1 LRNGGK
7 KEKVTEEHIVFSSS
21 GLKLEGIIHLPKCD
35 TTLPA
40 VVICHPHPL
49 YGGDMHNN
57 VVMAISAALAEIP
70 MAALRF
76 NFRGVG
82 RSEGEYDEG
91 NGEQDDVVA
100 ALAFLESLGSIDRS
114 RIGLAGYSFGAK
126 AALPVAL
133 RQRNVQAVALVS
145 PFLADVEWEQL
156 KSYATPKLFLCGS
169 EDDFIAARKVQRLA
183 AGLPGISRC
192 QIIAGADHF
201 WWGYEAKVA
210 EKVASF
216 LKVVLQTK

>member
-1 LRNGGK
+1 M
-7 KEKVTEEHIVFSSS
+7 TEEHIVFSCS
-21 GLKLEGIIHLPKCD
+21 GLKLEGIVHLPKCD
-35 TTLPA
+35 TTVPA

-49 YGGDMHNN
+49 YGGDMDNN
-57 VVMAISAALAEIP
+57 VVMAIGAALGEIP

-91 NGEQDDVVA
+91 KGEQDDVVA

-114 RIGLAGYSFGAK
+114 RIGLVGYSFGAK
-126 AALPVAL
+126 AAQAVAS
-133 RQRNVQAVALVS
+133 RQRDVQAVALVS

-169 EDDFIAARKVQRLA
+169 EDGFIASKKVQRLA
-183 AGLPGISRC
+183 AGLPGLSRC
-192 QIIAGADHF
+192 EVIAGADHF

-210 EKVASF
+210 DKVASF
-216 LKVVLQTK
+216 LKMVLQTE